1 LGTVNK
7 LRQPLPSTQN
17 AGERMKING
26 ITILW
31 FMIATGL
38 LAYALNLWQTETY
51 NRGYWRGRAVGWD
64 MHRRMIANKVKTDE
78 VFDYDKD

>member
-1 LGTVNK
+1 M
-7 LRQPLPSTQN
+7 
-17 AGERMKING
+17 GERMKING

-38 LAYALNLWQTETY
+38 LAYAVNLWQTEIN

-64 MHRRMIANKVKTDE
+64 MHRRMITIKKLSDE
-78 VFDYDKD
+78 VFDYEQN